1 MNERPVSSEEANVRW
16 TLVRDIAVF
25 QAKLIV
31 DGLRD
36 LVLVPAS
43 LVAGIISLLSG
54 EDGQP
59 GTQFYRLL
67 GVGKQSE
74 RWINLFG
81 ALRNA
86 PPDLEQPVPFPDA
99 DLDDIVGKILEASSK
114 VYCRWHCNGP
124 LHCRRKSVWHDLS
137 FHFLLNFCLIILLG
151 LLIQFHFVNEFPC

>member
-1 MNERPVSSEEANVRW
+1 MNERPVSSEEASVRW
-16 TLVRDIAVF
+16 TLIRDIAVF

-43 LVAGIISLLSG
+43 LIAGIISLLSG
-54 EDGQP
+54 SDGQP

-99 DLDDIVGKILEASSK
+99 DLDDIVGKIEGFVIDEQRRGGMTAQAPERLE
-114 VYCRWHCNGP
+114 R
-124 LHCRRKSVWHDLS
+124 LLRRLD
-137 FHFLLNFCLIILLG
+137 NR
-151 LLIQFHFVNEFPC
+151 

>member
-1 MNERPVSSEEANVRW
+1 MSELPESPQDKNAYW
-16 TLVRDIAVF
+16 SLARDIAVL

-43 LVAGIISLLSG
+43 LVAGIISLTSG
-54 EDGQP
+54 ADGQP

-67 GVGKQSE
+67 GIGKNSE

-86 PPDLEQPVPFPDA
+86 PQGLEHPEPFPDA
-99 DLDDIVGKILEASSK
+99 DMDEIVGKLEAFVVDDQQRGGMTAQARERLEKALSALQK
-114 VYCRWHCNGP
+114 RN
-124 LHCRRKSVWHDLS
+124 RR
-137 FHFLLNFCLIILLG
+137 
-151 LLIQFHFVNEFPC
+151 